1 MTEWYWECNECGSR
15 EFTSSVSEEDLDYM
29 ACTSCGCNEFHKEYE
44 KMNTEKLSKMKTIY
58 VVLDIDSYGSPEIVD
73 YHLTEDEAQEHVA
86 KMKYLGY
93 ENSKYEILE
102 LRK

>member
-15 EFTSSVSEEDLDYM
+15 EFTSSVSEEDLDCL
-29 ACTSCGCNEFHKEYE
+29 ACTSCGCNEFHKEHV
-44 KMNTEKLSKMKTIY
+44 KTEQKPVKMKTIY
-58 VVLDIDSYGSPEIVD
+58 IVLDIDSYGSPELVD

-86 KMKYLGY
+86 KLKDLGY